1 MPRTVASVQ
10 RRLEQ
15 LETLTER
22 AINATLRAPLP
33 IQTKTHY
40 NILICGISKGL
51 TAASVEEAHRIFI
64 QTYTAVATVDEELID
79 LLRQYLEDAI
89 QQYSLA
95 RRHNVPLH
103 NSKAELLFCI
113 NQIAL
118 VCEDMAK

>member
-10 RRLEQ
+10 RRLDQ

-33 IQTKTHY
+33 PQTKAHY
-40 NILICGISKGL
+40 TTFVSGLCQGL
-51 TAASVEEAHRIFI
+51 TATSVQEAHRIFI
-64 QTYTAVATVDEELID
+64 QTYTAVATVDEELVD

-95 RRHNVPLH
+95 RRHNIPLH

-113 NQIAL
+113 KQIA
-118 VCEDMAK
+118 VTCEEMAQ